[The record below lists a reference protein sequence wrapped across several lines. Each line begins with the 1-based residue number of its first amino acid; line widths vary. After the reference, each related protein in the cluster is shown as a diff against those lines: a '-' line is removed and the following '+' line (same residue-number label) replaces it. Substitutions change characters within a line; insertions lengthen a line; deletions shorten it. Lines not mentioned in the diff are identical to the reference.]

1 MCYAQRKK
9 CQTRRSTSWSAE
21 VNHNWRKQRYMKG
34 SLVEPELITVTA
46 ASLSQETRNRWC
58 CNAVGQ
64 NFTATI
70 TVKSSR
76 AEMWDKAWRKKSGKG
91 NIKYFR
97 GTWLRRESDKRPWYE
112 TKISEGPVGRLDN
125 RNTIVKGKK
134 SLPPSQIVTH
144 FQRD

>member
-1 MCYAQRKK
+1 MVAWANWVWEEVLSQRLKASANVL
-9 CQTRRSTSWSAE
+9 CSPGIRRTRRSTSWSAE

-76 AEMWDKAWRKKSGKG
+76 AEMWDAAWRKKSGKG
-91 NIKYFR
+91 NVRPVCR
-97 GTWLRRESDKRPWYE
+97 GTWLRRESDKRPWWNE
-112 TKISEGPVGRLDN
+112 N
-125 RNTIVKGKK
+125 
-134 SLPPSQIVTH
+134 
-144 FQRD
+144 QRRTSRQAW